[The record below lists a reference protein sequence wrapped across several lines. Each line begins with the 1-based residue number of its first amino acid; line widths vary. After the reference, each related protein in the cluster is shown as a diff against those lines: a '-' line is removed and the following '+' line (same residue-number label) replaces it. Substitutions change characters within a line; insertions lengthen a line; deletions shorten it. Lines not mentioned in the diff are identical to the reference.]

1 MARKKNIDATQI
13 INLHATGHSIRQIAS
28 ITGLS
33 VGKVHNILS
42 KKESAITT
50 QSSRELQSLPI
61 PSEPFDNN
69 VENTTLKARR
79 TVDAVLKRIDN
90 LLPNVNDVNAL
101 AKLLQSLS
109 TTIEKLSSLA
119 HEEQD
124 TEQQNTFINDFN
136 KRHPS

>member
-1 MARKKNIDATQI
+1 MASRKNIDATQI
-13 INLHATGHSIRQIAS
+13 INLHETGHSIRQIAS

-33 VGKVHNILS
+33 VGSVHNVIS
-42 KKESAITT
+42 KKESAIAT

-69 VENTTLKARR
+69 VENTTQKARR

-109 TTIEKLSSLA
+109 TTIEKLSALSQ
-119 HEEQD
+119 EQD

>member
-1 MARKKNIDATQI
+1 MASKKNIDATQI
-13 INLHATGHSIRQIAS
+13 INLHETGHSIRQIAS
-28 ITGLS
+28 LTGLS
-33 VGKVHNILS
+33 VGSVHNVIS
-42 KKESAITT
+42 HKDSAIAT

-61 PSEPFDNN
+61 PSNPLDND
-69 VENTTLKARR
+69 VENTTLKARK

-101 AKLLQSLS
+101 AKLLQCLA

>member
-33 VGKVHNILS
+33 VGSVHNVIS
-42 KKESAITT
+42 HKESAIAT
-50 QSSRELQSLPI
+50 QSSRELQALPI
-61 PSEPFDNN
+61 PFDNN

-101 AKLLQSLS
+101 AKLLQSLA
-109 TTIEKLSSLA
+109 TTIEKLSALSQ
-119 HEEQD
+119 EQD